1 MSLGRNKINKE
12 LIPMPSISLSDE
24 AQSQLRL
31 IIDNDITL
39 SGKYLR
45 ITISGKGCSGF
56 KYSIGF
62 SDIHEDDIEA
72 KTSNSKNSI
81 IVLIDAF
88 TAFYLQNALIDYKH
102 GTQNDDD
109 GFIVINNNHDQ
120 YKGKFWLENPT
131 DTPPLVK

>member
-1 MSLGRNKINKE
+1 MSLGRNKINKD
-12 LIPMPSISLSDE
+12 LIPLPSISLSDE
-24 AQSQLRL
+24 ALSQLRL

-45 ITISGKGCSGF
+45 IAISGKGCSGF

-62 SDIHEDDIEA
+62 SDMHEDDIEV
-72 KTSNSKNSI
+72 KTSNSIQSI
-81 IVLIDAF
+81 VVLIDSF

-109 GFIVINNNHDQ
+109 GFIVINKNHAQ
-120 YKGKFWLENPT
+120 YKGKFWLDNPT
-131 DTPPLVK
+131 DIPPLLK